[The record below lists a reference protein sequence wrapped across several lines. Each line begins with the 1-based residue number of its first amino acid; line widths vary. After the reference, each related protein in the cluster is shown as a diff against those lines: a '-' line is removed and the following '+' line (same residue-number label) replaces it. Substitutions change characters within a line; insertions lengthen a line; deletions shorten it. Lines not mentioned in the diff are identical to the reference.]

1 MLLISSRESQKDLIR
16 KIRDNFSELAEAVAR
31 CASKPVQVSPL
42 VLSSEDWHEVSGIYE
57 YELEVANITAENIVD
72 VIPDNGDAEIVQA
85 AGIYPKTESSAGT
98 VTLYSKNAPT
108 DDITVTIN
116 IF

>member
-16 KIRDNFSELAEAVAR
+16 KIRDNFSELAEVVAR
-31 CASKPVQVSPL
+31 CASKPIQVSSQ
-42 VLSSEDWHEVSGIYE
+42 VLSSEDWHESSGIFE
-57 YELEVANITAENIVD
+57 YALADSLITSASIVD
-72 VIPDNGDAEIVQA
+72 VIPDNGDVETVQA

-108 DDITVTIN
+108 ADITVTLN

>member
-1 MLLISSRESQKDLIR
+1 MQIISSRESQKDLIR
-16 KIRDNFSELAEAVAR
+16 KIRDNFSELAEAVSR

-42 VLSSEDWHEVSGIYE
+42 VLSSEDWHESSGIFE
-57 YELEVANITAENIVD
+57 YVLADSRITSASIVD
-72 VIPDNGDAEIVQA
+72 VIPDNGDMEIVQA
-85 AGIYPKTESSAGT
+85 AGIYPKTESSAGI

-108 DDITVTIN
+108 ADITVTLN

>member
-1 MLLISSRESQKDLIR
+1 MQIISSRESQKDLIR

-42 VLSSEDWHEVSGIYE
+42 VLSSEDWHESSGIFE
-57 YELEVANITAENIVD
+57 YVLEDSRITSASIVD

-108 DDITVTIN
+108 DDITVTLN